1 MVNDMAERFEKL
13 YVLPSDLYSEGSPII
28 ISAGSL
34 LKDTETG
41 KVIAQIKYHSIS
53 SMPIKALKI
62 KIAAYDIS
70 GVELEGVDEY
80 QYLDLNVRQ
89 GQDFGANKAIVLPNI
104 VTRSFGITSVEV
116 IFSNGI
122 SQSVAMPMKSLPQSE
137 YLNSLLRSDELVKQ
151 YQIETSK
158 DALYIPQKASNLW
171 CCSCGEWN
179 SNGSCTRCGVDFSVA
194 NKYLDSSLLEPKMAE
209 RIIKEKQAREQ
220 QQQAAIEQEKIAQEN
235 QKRKKRKTT
244 LLVIAAVLVVGIISG
259 LLYYNSQHKY
269 DEIAGIYALQNLD
282 DAEEALYKYQ
292 KDTIDEY
299 GFNPYSYEIDI
310 RGSGKVYGL
319 WFVNDRGS
327 MTPRAATVKSVSA
340 DGVVEFDVLDYPDA
354 KVTMTINIETGEAT
368 YTSKGLTLKYQRISE
383 ELANNGYKKCS
394 ADQVRDEISFVK
406 DLFDLKTI
414 EAICKKYP
422 NATINGTEY
431 DLKIKG
437 SFCGANGTYE
447 IALDDEW
454 KIYFTQGIYDI
465 NTEKQAL
472 IDNLDDVLG
481 QNSYSKKYDTYTW
494 ESETYNLRIEYYPHE
509 GVCFFLDVPP
519 VIDSTGSGSNDDSTE
534 NDNKETDATF
544 ISNGYFTFAPRSF
557 VMRFDDVDKNTS
569 NYNYTYMRMNG
580 ESSLFYELAEISG
593 GYANVRSVGMIS
605 FVKDFDTTMSIEEDF
620 TENIVTKINVLIE
633 NADDVP
639 PILVSCMC
647 AVDPSLDFTTAFNL
661 GMDVVEQAG
670 RTEGY
675 THNGVKY
682 VVFADGEYYFIT
694 ISIADTHIDE
704 EHKTECEAFGH
715 LWIGATCT
723 VPKTCSRCDAIE
735 GNALGHN
742 WRNPTCTVPKTCSRC
757 NTTEGNA
764 LGHDW
769 GNPTC
774 TTPRSCCVCFEP
786 DPNGKP
792 LGHSFV
798 NGECMICG
806 ADEVQEPNEDYIP
819 PDDVRQLTVSKT
831 NVSLNNSSQAI
842 YITVPD
848 SYYGEVYCTVDNSDI
863 LSTSWGGW
871 FGNTVTL
878 TLIPESTG
886 STSIEIYL
894 TNGDSVVVNVT
905 SQVTDYTPGAADY
918 TTLRIAPA
926 TYYTFNDDEGY
937 SSDIVLLE
945 SANYM
950 ISDNGDGTVNI
961 TISGTMQRKTN
972 NISTYIQIG
981 YSLYVDGEDIKDGTV
996 GTNAPVLNQSYEY
1009 TLVFYGLQPGNYI
1022 IYFTSY

>member
-1 MVNDMAERFEKL
+1 MAERFEKL
-13 YVLPSDLYSEGSPII
+13 FTLPSNLYSEGSPVI

-41 KVIAQIKYHSIS
+41 KVIVQIKYHSIS

-62 KIAAYDIS
+62 KVSAYDIS
-70 GVELEGVDEY
+70 GVELESVDEY

-104 VTRSFGITSVEV
+104 VTRSFDITSVEV

-122 SQSVAMPMKSLPQSE
+122 SQSVTMPMKALPQSE
-137 YLNSLLRSDELVKQ
+137 YLSSLLRNDELVKQ

-158 DALYIPQKASNLW
+158 DALYILQKASNLW

-209 RIIKEKQAREQ
+209 RIIKEKQAQEH
-220 QQQAAIEQEKIAQEN
+220 QQQAAIEQEKIAKEN

-244 LLVIAAVLVVGIISG
+244 ILVIVAVLVVGIISG

-327 MTPRAATVKSVSA
+327 MTPRAAMVKSVSA

-368 YTSKGLTLKYQRISE
+368 YTSKGLTLKYHRISE
-383 ELANNGYKKCS
+383 ELANNGYKNCS
-394 ADQVRDEISFVK
+394 AEQVRDEISFVK
-406 DLFDLKTI
+406 DLFELKTI
-414 EAICKKYP
+414 DAICKKYP
-422 NATINGTEY
+422 NATTNGTEY
-431 DLKIKG
+431 DLKIEG
-437 SFCGANGTYE
+437 SFCGANGTFE

-472 IDNLDDVLG
+472 IDNFDSVFG
-481 QNSYSKKYDTYTW
+481 KNSYSEYLDAYSW
-494 ESETYNLRIEYYPHE
+494 ESDEYNLQINYYPHK
-509 GVCFFLDVPP
+509 GIYFFLDTTTG
-519 VIDSTGSGSNDDSTE
+519 DSSSEPDDDDEEPSP
-534 NDNKETDATF
+534 DTDDTVVETF
-544 ISNGYFTFAPRSF
+544 ISNGCFTFTPRSF

-569 NYNYTYMRMNG
+569 QYNYTYMRMNG

-593 GYANVRSVGMIS
+593 GYSNVRSVGMIS
-605 FVKDFDTTMSIEEDF
+605 FVKNLDTTLSIEEDF
-620 TENIVTKINVLIE
+620 TENIVTKINVLVE
-633 NADDVP
+633 SADDVP

-647 AVDPSLDFTTAFNL
+647 AADPSLDFTTAFNL
-661 GMDVVEQAG
+661 GMDVAEKAG
-670 RTEGY
+670 TTEGY
-675 THNGVKY
+675 THNGINY
-682 VVFADGEYYFIT
+682 VIFADGEYYYIV
-694 ISIADTHIDE
+694 ISIANGE
-704 EHKTECEAFGH
+704 EDQKTQCDILGH
-715 LWIGATCT
+715 SWLDATCT
-723 VPKTCSRCDAIE
+723 VPM
-735 GNALGHN
+735 
-742 WRNPTCTVPKTCSRC
+742 TCSRC
-757 NTTEGNA
+757 NKTNGTA

-774 TTPRSCCVCFEP
+774 TTPRSCCVCFDV
-786 DPNGKP
+786 DPNSKP
-792 LGHSFV
+792 SGHSFV
-798 NGECMICG
+798 DGECMICG
-806 ADEVQEPNEDYIP
+806 ADEVQEPNEENK
-819 PDDVRQLTVSKT
+819 DDSSSDGVRKLTVSNT
-831 NVSLNNSSQAI
+831 NVSLNNSSQVI
-842 YITVPD
+842 SITVPD
-848 SYYGEVYCTVDNSDI
+848 SYDGEVYCTVANSDV

-871 FGNTVTL
+871 FENTVTL

-894 TNGDSVVVNVT
+894 NDGDSVVVNV
-905 SQVTDYTPGAADY
+905 SAIVTDYSSNAADY

-945 SANYM
+945 SADYKIFAN
-950 ISDNGDGTVNI
+950 IDGTVNI
-961 TISGTMQRKTN
+961 IIYGTMQRKTN

-981 YSLYVDGEDIKDGTV
+981 YYLYVDGEDIMNGSV
-996 GTNAPVLNQSYEY
+996 GIEAPVLNQSYDY
-1009 TLVFYGLQPGNYI
+1009 TLEFHGLQPGNYI
-1022 IYFTSY
+1022 IYFTNY

>member
-13 YVLPSDLYSEGSPII
+13 FILPSNLYSEGSPII
-28 ISAGSL
+28 ISAGAL

-53 SMPIKALKI
+53 STPIKALKI
-62 KIAAYDIS
+62 KVVAYDIS

-80 QYLDLNVRQ
+80 QYLDLNVKQ
-89 GQDFGANKAIVLPNI
+89 GQDFGANKAIVLPNV

-122 SQSVAMPMKSLPQSE
+122 SQSLAMPMKSLPQSE
-137 YLNSLLRSDELVKQ
+137 YLSSLLRSDELVKQ
-151 YQIETSK
+151 YQIETSQ
-158 DALYIPQKASNLW
+158 DALYVPQKASNIW

-179 SNGSCTRCGVDFSVA
+179 SNGSCTRCGVDFTVA

-209 RIIKEKQAREQ
+209 RIIKEEQAREQ

-368 YTSKGLTLKYQRISE
+368 YTSKGLTLEYHRISE
-383 ELANNGYKKCS
+383 ELANNGYKECS

-544 ISNGYFTFAPRSF
+544 ISNGCFTFAPRSF

-661 GMDVVEQAG
+661 GMDIVEQAG

-694 ISIADTHIDE
+694 ISIAGTHIDE
-704 EHKTECEAFGH
+704 EHKTECEASGH

-831 NVSLNNSSQAI
+831 NVSLNNSSQTI

-981 YSLYVDGEDIKDGTV
+981 YSLYVDGEDIKDGAV

>member
-1 MVNDMAERFEKL
+1 MAERFEKL
-13 YVLPSDLYSEGSPII
+13 YILPSDLYSEGSPII

-62 KIAAYDIS
+62 KVAAYDIS
-70 GVELEGVDEY
+70 GVELEGIVEY

-122 SQSVAMPMKSLPQSE
+122 SQSITMPMKALPQSE
-137 YLNSLLRSDELVKQ
+137 YLSSLLRNDELVKQ

-179 SNGSCTRCGVDFSVA
+179 SNGSCTRCGVDFSVV

-209 RIIKEKQAREQ
+209 RIIREKQAREQ
-220 QQQAAIEQEKIAQEN
+220 QQQAAIEQEKIAKEN

-244 LLVIAAVLVVGIISG
+244 IFVIVYVLVVGIISG

-282 DAEEALYKYQ
+282 EAEEAMYKYQ

-368 YTSKGLTLKYQRISE
+368 YSSKGLTLKYHRISE
-383 ELANNGYKKCS
+383 ELANNGYKDCS

-422 NATINGTEY
+422 NATTNGTEY

-447 IALDDEW
+447 VALDDEW

-472 IDNLDDVLG
+472 IDNLDGVLG

-494 ESETYNLRIEYYPHE
+494 ESETYNLRIEYYPHK

-534 NDNKETDATF
+534 SDNKETDTTF
-544 ISNGYFTFAPRSF
+544 ISNGCFEFSPRSF
-557 VMRFDDVDKNTS
+557 VERFDAADKSTS
-569 NYNYTYMRMNG
+569 AYNYIYMRMNG
-580 ESSLFYELAEISG
+580 ETSLFYELAEISG
-593 GYANVRSVGMIS
+593 GYNNVRSVDMIS
-605 FVKDFDTTMSIEEDF
+605 FVKNVDTTMSIEEDY
-620 TENIVTKINVLIE
+620 TENIITKINVLVE

-647 AVDPSLDFTTAFNL
+647 AVDPSLDFTAAYNL
-661 GMDVVEQAG
+661 SITVAEKTGT
-670 RTEGY
+670 TEGY
-675 THNGVKY
+675 THNGINY
-682 VVFADGEYYFIT
+682 VIFADGEYYYIV
-694 ISIADTHIDE
+694 ISIANGE
-704 EHKTECEAFGH
+704 EDQKTQCDILGH
-715 LWIGATCT
+715 SWVDATCT
-723 VPKTCSRCDAIE
+723 VPM
-735 GNALGHN
+735 
-742 WRNPTCTVPKTCSRC
+742 TCSRC
-757 NTTEGNA
+757 NKTNGTV

-774 TTPRSCCVCFEP
+774 TTPRSCCVCFEV
-786 DPNGKP
+786 DPNSKP

-798 NGECMICG
+798 DGECMICG
-806 ADEVQEPNEDYIP
+806 ADEVQKPNGENPNHNSATLSATKTDIYLNGTSELVYFWVNPSNIDAIVDYVIEDESIVEIQRGGWGGNTSQLLFIPLATGETSVTVYIDGYDGCSIVVNIFANVDNGVSSGFDP
-819 PDDVRQLTVSKT
+819 EDPFITSTESELNLKNGSAVTYLTVWNMEGKGEYFLTYDISIGSDVVECVWGEWDGDT
-831 NVSLNNSSQAI
+831 ISLTFTPLSSGNAFVTIYINGYYENSS
-842 YITVPD
+842 
-848 SYYGEVYCTVDNSDI
+848 
-863 LSTSWGGW
+863 
-871 FGNTVTL
+871 
-878 TLIPESTG
+878 
-886 STSIEIYL
+886 
-894 TNGDSVVVNVT
+894 
-905 SQVTDYTPGAADY
+905 
-918 TTLRIAPA
+918 
-926 TYYTFNDDEGY
+926 
-937 SSDIVLLE
+937 
-945 SANYM
+945 
-950 ISDNGDGTVNI
+950 I
-961 TISGTMQRKTN
+961 TI
-972 NISTYIQIG
+972 
-981 YSLYVDGEDIKDGTV
+981 
-996 GTNAPVLNQSYEY
+996 PVF
-1009 TLVFYGLQPGNYI
+1009 VP
-1022 IYFTSY
+1022 

>member
-62 KIAAYDIS
+62 KVAAYDIS
-70 GVELEGVDEY
+70 GVEIEGVDEY
-80 QYLDLNVRQ
+80 QYLDLNVKQ

-122 SQSVAMPMKSLPQSE
+122 SQSIAMPMKALPQSE
-137 YLNSLLRSDELVKQ
+137 YLSSLLRNDELVKQ

-158 DALYIPQKASNLW
+158 DAIYIPQKTSNLW

-194 NKYLDSSLLEPKMAE
+194 NKHLDSSLLEPKMAE
-209 RIIKEKQAREQ
+209 RIIKEKQVREQ
-220 QQQAAIEQEKIAQEN
+220 QQQAAIEQEKISKEN

-319 WFVNDRGS
+319 WFVNDRGA
-327 MTPRAATVKSVSA
+327 MTPRAATIKSVSA
-340 DGVVEFDVLDYPDA
+340 GGVVEFDVLDYPDA
-354 KVTMTINIETGEAT
+354 KVTMKINIETGEAI
-368 YTSKGLTLKYQRISE
+368 YTSKGLTLEYHRISE
-383 ELANNGYKKCS
+383 ELANNGYKECS
-394 ADQVRDEISFVK
+394 ASDVRKEISFIQ
-406 DLFDLKTI
+406 DLFELKSV
-414 EAICKKYP
+414 EAICAKYP
-422 NATINGTEY
+422 EATTEGAKH
-431 DLKIKG
+431 DLKIDG

-447 IALDDEW
+447 IWLDGVWRITFE
-454 KIYFTQGIYDI
+454 QGIYDTNI
-465 NTEKQAL
+465 EKENL
-472 IDNLDDVLG
+472 ITNLDSALG
-481 QNSYSKKYDTYTW
+481 KGSYSEKYDAYSW
-494 ESETYNLRIEYYPHE
+494 ESDMYNMQIDYWPHE
-509 GVCFFLDVPP
+509 GVYFFLESPST
-519 VIDSTGSGSNDDSTE
+519 DSSEQGSESNDNDTDSSLG
-534 NDNKETDATF
+534 NDDEAEETF
-544 ISNGYFTFAPRSF
+544 ISNGHFTFTPRSF
-557 VMRFDDVDKNTS
+557 IKRFDEADKSANG
-569 NYNYTYMRMNG
+569 YNYTYMRMNG
-580 ESSLFYELAEISG
+580 ETSLFYELAEISG
-593 GYANVRSVGMIS
+593 GYSNVRSVGLIS
-605 FVKDFDTTMSIEEDF
+605 FVKNVDTTLLIEEDF
-620 TENIVTKINVLIE
+620 TESIITKINVLVE

-647 AVDPSLDFTTAFNL
+647 AVDPSLNYTTAFNL
-661 GMDVVEQAG
+661 GMNAAEKAG
-670 RTEGY
+670 TTAGY
-675 THNGVKY
+675 THNEVNY
-682 VVFADGEYYFIT
+682 VILADGEYYYII
-694 ISIADTHIDE
+694 ISIAGTYADE
-704 EHKTECEAFGH
+704 EHKTECEVLGH
-715 LWIGATCT
+715 SWVGATCT
-723 VPKTCSRCDAIE
+723 VAKTCSRCDAI
-735 GNALGHN
+735 
-742 WRNPTCTVPKTCSRC
+742 
-757 NTTEGNA
+757 EGNA

-774 TTPRSCCVCFEP
+774 TTPRACCVCFEP

-831 NVSLNNSSQAI
+831 NVSLNNSSQTI

-945 SANYM
+945 SANYKV
-950 ISDNGDGTVNI
+950 SDNGDGTVNI

-981 YSLYVDGEDIKDGTV
+981 YSLYVDGEDIKEGTV
-996 GTNAPVLNQSYEY
+996 GTDAPVLNQSYSY
-1009 TLVFYGLQPGNYI
+1009 TLEFYRLQPGNYI

>member
-1 MVNDMAERFEKL
+1 MAERFEKL

-41 KVIAQIKYHSIS
+41 KIIAQIKYHSIS
-53 SMPIKALKI
+53 SMTIKALKI
-62 KIAAYDIS
+62 KVAAYDIS
-70 GVELEGVDEY
+70 GVEIEGVDEY
-80 QYLDLNVRQ
+80 QYLDLNVKQ

-122 SQSVAMPMKSLPQSE
+122 SQSIAMPMKALPQSK
-137 YLNSLLRSDELVKQ
+137 YLSSLLKNDELIKQ

-158 DALYIPQKASNLW
+158 DAIYIPQGASNLW

-179 SNGSCTRCGVDFSVA
+179 SNGSCTHCGVDFSVA
-194 NKYLDSSLLEPKMAE
+194 NKYLDSTLLEPKIAE
-209 RIIKEKQAREQ
+209 RIIKEKQEREQ
-220 QQQAAIEQEKIAQEN
+220 QQQAAIEQERIDKER

-259 LLYYNSQHKY
+259 LLYYNFQHKY

-310 RGSGKVYGL
+310 RGSGKIYGL
-319 WFVNDRGS
+319 WFVNDRGF

-368 YTSKGLTLKYQRISE
+368 YTSKGLTLEYHRISE
-383 ELANNGYKKCS
+383 ELANNGYKECS

-534 NDNKETDATF
+534 NDNKETDTSF
-544 ISNGYFTFAPRSF
+544 ISNGHFTFTPRSF
-557 VMRFDDVDKNTS
+557 IKRFDEADKSANG
-569 NYNYTYMRMNG
+569 YNYTYMRMNG
-580 ESSLFYELAEISG
+580 EASLFYEVAEISR
-593 GYANVRSVGMIS
+593 GYSNVRSVGLIS
-605 FVKDFDTTMSIEEDF
+605 FVKNVDTTLSIEEDY
-620 TENIVTKINVLIE
+620 TENIITKINVLVE
-633 NADDVP
+633 DADDVP

-647 AVDPSLDFTTAFNL
+647 AVDPSLNFTSAFNL
-661 GMDVVEQAG
+661 GIDAAEKAG
-670 RTEGY
+670 TTSGY
-675 THNGVKY
+675 THNEVNY
-682 VVFADGEYYFIT
+682 VIFADGEYYYIV
-694 ISIADTHIDE
+694 ISVAGAHADE
-704 EHKTECEAFGH
+704 EHKTECEILGH
-715 LWIGATCT
+715 SWVDATCT
-723 VPKTCSRCDAIE
+723 VPM
-735 GNALGHN
+735 
-742 WRNPTCTVPKTCSRC
+742 TCSRC
-757 NTTEGNA
+757 NETNGTA

-769 GNPTC
+769 ENPTC
-774 TTPRSCCVCFEP
+774 TTPRSCCVCFDV
-786 DPNGKP
+786 DPNSKP

-798 NGECMICG
+798 DGECMVCG
-806 ADEVQEPNEDYIP
+806 ADEVQKPNEENEGDISS
-819 PDDVRQLTVSKT
+819 DSVLKLTVSNT
-831 NVSLNNSSQAI
+831 NVSLNNSSQI
-842 YITVPD
+842 ITITVPD
-848 SYYGEVYCTVDNSDI
+848 SYEGEVYCTVANSDV

-886 STSIEIYL
+886 STTIEIYL
-894 TNGDSVVVNVT
+894 NDGDSVVVNV
-905 SQVTDYTPGAADY
+905 SAIITDYSSNAADY

-945 SANYM
+945 SANYKV
-950 ISDNGDGTVNI
+950 SDNGDGTVSI

-972 NISTYIQIG
+972 NISTYIKIG

-996 GTNAPVLNQSYEY
+996 GTDAPVMNQSYSY
-1009 TLVFYGLQPGNYI
+1009 TLEFRGLQPGNYI